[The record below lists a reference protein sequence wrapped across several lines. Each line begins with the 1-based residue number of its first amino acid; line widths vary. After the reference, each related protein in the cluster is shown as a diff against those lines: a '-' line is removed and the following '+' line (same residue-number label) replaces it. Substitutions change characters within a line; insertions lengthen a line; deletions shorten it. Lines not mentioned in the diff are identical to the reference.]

1 MTELHQAAAAGDC
14 DLVEDIL
21 KKGLCNP
28 NHKDID
34 WDCRTPLHWA
44 ASKGQAETVR
54 ILVEHGARACLRTDT
69 GWTPAHFAAEAGR
82 LVVLRMLHSLH
93 APVDK
98 DDLFGDTPARI
109 AAIYGHKECVKFLEV
124 AELESKDYRQM
135 AESRGITLDDTDEE
149 WEQQKKDMEENR
161 FSCLDKNAKA
171 LEKQNE
177 TTAIASKGKT
187 KLETQSRKNRNNTC
201 RPRLQKHGPKAQ
213 ARS

>member
-1 MTELHQAAAAGDC
+1 
-14 DLVEDIL
+14 
-21 KKGLCNP
+21 
-28 NHKDID
+28 
-34 WDCRTPLHWA
+34 
-44 ASKGQAETVR
+44 
-54 ILVEHGARACLRTDT
+54 
-69 GWTPAHFAAEAGR
+69 
-82 LVVLRMLHSLH
+82 MLHSLH

-161 FSCLDKNAKA
+161 ISCLDKNAKA

-201 RPRLQKHGPKAQ
+201 RLQKHGPKAQ